1 MKLFFYKTIISVF
14 LTAFIPLQ
22 VINAKSIEPVKKSV
36 ETSEKIEV
44 KKIEDIKI
52 DIHQTIKVLE
62 NIDLQAQELFLSSEL
77 QKKWHDWK
85 EKKQEQF
92 LLYVAKHLDP
102 DEIVLFQELSFEMQW
117 KIIVKLQKGM
127 IHDVKVYFLKQIEN
141 FQKYRP
147 I

>member
-1 MKLFFYKTIISVF
+1 MKVFFHKNPIIMICVTLCVSHS
-14 LTAFIPLQ
+14 
-22 VINAKSIEPVKKSV
+22 INAQTVATTKTSKEIEMAKTK
-36 ETSEKIEV
+36 
-44 KKIEDIKI
+44 DIKI

-62 NIDLQAQELFLSSEL
+62 DIDLHAQKLFLSSEL
-77 QKKWHDWK
+77 KKKWHDWK

-92 LLYVAKHLDP
+92 LLYAAKHLDP
-102 DEIVLFQELSFEMQW
+102 DEILLFQELPFEMQW

-141 FQKYRP
+141 FQRYRP

>member
-1 MKLFFYKTIISVF
+1 MKLFFYKTIISGV
-14 LTAFIPLQ
+14 LATFITFQ
-22 VINAKSIEPVKKSV
+22 TTKSQSVEPVKKSV
-36 ETSEKIEV
+36 GTP
-44 KKIEDIKI
+44 KKIENKQTENINI

-102 DEIVLFQELSFEMQW
+102 DEIVLFQELPFEMQW

-127 IHDVKVYFLKQIEN
+127 IQDVKVYFLKQIEN